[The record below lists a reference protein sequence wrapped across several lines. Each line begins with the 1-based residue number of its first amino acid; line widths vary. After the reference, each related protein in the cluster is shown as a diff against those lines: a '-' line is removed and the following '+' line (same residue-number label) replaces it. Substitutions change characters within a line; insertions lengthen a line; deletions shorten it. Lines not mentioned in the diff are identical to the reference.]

1 MLKWQDKN
9 ESRKIVQLASV
20 NTAPVLVRHTKLTEE
35 CGEFAEALLHKLG
48 YLPHKT
54 MKEPIEGEAAD
65 VIICVIDTLRE
76 VYQDLSKEEFFDM
89 LQKQLDLKGQKWDN
103 VLTGS
108 TERT

>member
-1 MLKWQDKN
+1 MN
-9 ESRKIVQLASV
+9 IEKIIQLSSI
-20 NTAPVLVRHTKLTEE
+20 NTVPVFVRHTKMVEE
-35 CGEFAEALLHKLG
+35 CGEFAEALMHHFG

-65 VIICVIDTLRE
+65 VIICVLDTLRE
-76 VYQDLSKEEFFDM
+76 VYQDMPKAEFLEM
-89 LQKQLDLKGQKWDN
+89 LQKQLDLKGKKWEN